1 MGGNKFDYR
10 ACCFY
15 GAWYGTAISIFIL
28 TIFLL
33 AAGTILYQQNNKENT
48 MPINMVPTECNL
60 QSHSVYKCKDGTWIG
75 TYNRGRVVESPFA
88 GRTTKALAELS
99 VLSYPLNASYPCM
112 CNIALQTIK
121 PECDA
126 WNACVLNV
134 NLTKHLQI
142 TGGTYKYGGD
152 VLVAIGSILLV
163 AIVVATILMMVVKG
177 WFACCCKD
185 ESGKYAKFVLV

>member
-1 MGGNKFDYR
+1 
-10 ACCFY
+10 
-15 GAWYGTAISIFIL
+15 
-28 TIFLL
+28 
-33 AAGTILYQQNNKENT
+33 
-48 MPINMVPTECNL
+48 
-60 QSHSVYKCKDGTWIG
+60 
-75 TYNRGRVVESPFA
+75 
-88 GRTTKALAELS
+88 
-99 VLSYPLNASYPCM
+99 M